1 MLNDGRNPSSSTPN
15 NPSLTNKNGG
25 GEKATK
31 DANAEDE
38 YPYLDDSVAE
48 PRSIVAGYA

>member
-15 NPSLTNKNGG
+15 NPSLTNKNG